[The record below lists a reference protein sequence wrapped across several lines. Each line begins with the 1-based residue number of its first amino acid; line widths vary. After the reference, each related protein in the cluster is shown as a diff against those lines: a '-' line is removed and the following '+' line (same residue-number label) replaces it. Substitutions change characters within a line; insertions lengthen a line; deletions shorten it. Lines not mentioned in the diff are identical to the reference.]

1 MEGIAAKD
9 LDLKKDIVLTCP
21 DGTYTYT
28 VSPVDYMGLAIGAGS
43 QEGLN
48 RAFYNY
54 HLKAAA
60 YMGEGAVLTRAPGS
74 GLAPAAGL

>member
-1 MEGIAAKD
+1 
-9 LDLKKDIVLTCP
+9 
-21 DGTYTYT
+21 
-28 VSPVDYMGLAIGAGS
+28 MGLAIGAKS

-60 YMGEGAVLTRAPGS
+60 YMGQGAVLTRAPGAS
-74 GLAPAAGL
+74 LAAVPGL